1 MPQLQDSSSSES
13 DSWSEERSRELSSNS
28 SNNSHDECDNNSF
41 PSCHGFKEDP
51 FRRNMRP
58 TFHHLLELS
67 RLSRNFDLERVESKG
82 LNVQIYIGTEISKIQ
97 KKTPSKV
104 LFVRGISHSLYL
116 MSYSGARRALL
127 SGLDE
132 LERAQFNSKVAP
144 NSSSRIFLH
153 YMQELA
159 DMDTEVVLYHNVNL
173 VG

>member
-1 MPQLQDSSSSES
+1 
-13 DSWSEERSRELSSNS
+13 
-28 SNNSHDECDNNSF
+28 
-41 PSCHGFKEDP
+41 
-51 FRRNMRP
+51 MRP

-97 KKTPSKV
+97 KKMPSQV

-132 LERAQFNSKVAP
+132 LERAQFNSKVVP

-159 DMDTEVVLYHNVNL
+159 DMDTEVVFSTIDEIMGN
-173 VG
+173 